1 VKKPHPQIQV
11 RDFRA
16 LGLGV
21 ALFVLLTTSA
31 CQVAPPVA
39 PVDAAESNAEW
50 QAATRKIEEERGE
63 LTGRKVRLE
72 VPAELRH
79 YADRRRFLAVQNA
92 VWSTWHFEIP
102 QNYVE
107 LIELIEKGGFVEMQ
121 PLGKTYALYGAGE
134 SATTARFTHYDAA
147 SGKSVVLLGN
157 DDEYEAERAKKA
169 DALSKQEAKRA
180 ERQAQLSRLPAK
192 NRAARKPLL
201 SQLSQLEEEIKEAV
215 EEQDRLAYFYKDPV
229 RRTMMFSRM
238 RWLKAVAADFAGQSY
253 DLDDPAGRRQFKMR
267 LLAFTRPRTRAVIEE
282 IAGVY
287 HRQFGRHLPITS
299 LYRTIE
305 YQKQLREGNPN
316 ATAVAVPP
324 HTTGLAFDVYDRYM
338 TAEEQRFLMGVVAGM
353 KAAGRLEALREN
365 RDHIHIFA
373 FPNDRPPD
381 EEQIAKLL
389 K

>member
-1 VKKPHPQIQV
+1 MQV
-11 RDFRA
+11 GDFRA

-21 ALFVLLTTSA
+21 SLFVLLITFA
-31 CQVAPPVA
+31 CQVPPPVA
-39 PVDAAESNAEW
+39 PVGNTEMDAELKTAIG
-50 QAATRKIEEERGE
+50 KIEEARGE
-63 LTGRKVRLE
+63 ATGRMARLD

-107 LIELIEKGGFVEMQ
+107 LVELIEKGGFVEMQ

-157 DDEYEAERAKKA
+157 DDEYEAERAKRA

-180 ERQAQLSRLPAK
+180 ELQAQLGRLPAK

-229 RRTMMFSRM
+229 RRTMMLSRLQ
-238 RWLKAVAADFAGQSY
+238 WLKAVAADFAGQSY
-253 DLDDPAGRRQFKMR
+253 NLDDPTGRRRFKMR
-267 LLAFTRPRTRAVIEE
+267 LLAFTRPQTRAVIEE
-282 IAGVY
+282 IAGAY
-287 HRQFGRHLPITS
+287 HQRFGRHLPLTS
-299 LYRTIE
+299 LFRTIE
-305 YQKQLREGNPN
+305 YQSQLREVNPN

-338 TAEEQRFLMGVVAGM
+338 TAEEQQFLMSVIARM
-353 KAAGRLEALREN
+353 KAAGRIEALREN

-373 FPNDRPPD
+373 FPNGRPPD
-381 EEQIAKLL
+381 EERIAKLL